1 MVLLC
6 VQGHLARIAESD
18 DLGRLGLS
26 RVPPPPRSCEV
37 RGKLSQCVHF
47 ANCTSCRSNAMNKFL
62 TRLGQVAGRLVGAG
76 CLPRTRACPKAHSSP
91 ALLVLQAMVTQQE
104 VHVSWA
110 PSCVITSAPLSARF
124 RMRISCL
131 WCAAGP
137 LNAPVCTTQVHML
150 PVPCSRRRT
159 RSTTTVLSCVGN
171 CTVSTLKRE
180 VVHFELVSHSEL
192 EVSRYQH
199 LTSRKHRDGFRP
211 SSLGLRCT
219 PSL

>member
-1 MVLLC
+1 MRLASCQFLCSVRAQLSLHIEAHVQSSISAASPGVRRAPRTAQNSLSRGDREITSGVVVLLR

-37 RGKLSQCVHF
+37 PGKLSQCVHV

-76 CLPRTRACPKAHSSP
+76 CLPRIRACPKALSSP

-110 PSCVITSAPLSARF
+110 PLVCDHISTSSF
-124 RMRISCL
+124 
-131 WCAAGP
+131 W
-137 LNAPVCTTQVHML
+137 
-150 PVPCSRRRT
+150 
-159 RSTTTVLSCVGN
+159 
-171 CTVSTLKRE
+171 
-180 VVHFELVSHSEL
+180 
-192 EVSRYQH
+192 
-199 LTSRKHRDGFRP
+199 
-211 SSLGLRCT
+211 
-219 PSL
+219 